1 MTKAAPTNLIH
12 GLTLDELAQVCR
24 EASQEAYRAKQI
36 WRWLYVQ
43 QVTGWDEMR
52 NLPHA
57 LRERLAAAYSFEPVT
72 ATAVEGESNG
82 TRKILGAL
90 TDGESIEEVLIPT
103 GDHVTVCVSSQVGC
117 RFACVFCASGTG
129 GFVRHLGAGEIVGQV
144 LLAYRQLGERPA
156 NVVYMGMGEP
166 FDNYEEVL
174 KSIRILNQAD
184 GLGIGARHI
193 TISTNGVIP
202 GIRRLAGE
210 GLQVELS
217 VSLHAPDDN
226 LRSLL
231 MPVNRTYPLAD
242 LMGVCA
248 EYAAA
253 TGRIITFEYT
263 LIRDVNDL
271 RQHAEALA
279 GLIRGVP
286 CRVNLIPLSPV
297 DGFRG
302 EPPAPGTASVFI
314 DTLARAGLNAT
325 LRVSKGSDIQAA
337 CGQLRLRRALAS
349 RPAIWHNAD
358 SLSE

>member
-1 MTKAAPTNLIH
+1 MAKAAPTNLIH
-12 GLTLDELAQVCR
+12 GLMLDELVQACR
-24 EASQEAYRAKQI
+24 EAGQEVYRAKQV

-43 QVTGWDEMR
+43 QVSDWAEMR

-57 LRERLAAAYSFEPVT
+57 LREYLAAHYSLQSVT
-72 ATAVEGESNG
+72 PTTVEGDETG

-90 TDGESIEEVLIPT
+90 ADGECIEEVLIPT
-103 GDHVTVCVSSQVGC
+103 GDHNTVCVSSQVGC
-117 RFACVFCASGTG
+117 RFACAFCASGTG
-129 GFVRHLGAGEIVGQV
+129 GFIRHLGAGEIVGQV
-144 LLAYRQLGERPA
+144 LLAYRELGARPG

-166 FDNYEEVL
+166 FDNYDEVL
-174 KSIRILNQAD
+174 KSVRILNHPD

-210 GLQVELS
+210 DLQVELS

-231 MPVNRTYPLAD
+231 MPVNRTYPLTD

-248 EYAAA
+248 DYAVA

-263 LIRDVNDL
+263 LIRNVNDL

-279 GLIRGVP
+279 RLIRGVP

-297 DGFRG
+297 AGFRG
-302 EPPAPGTASVFI
+302 EPPAPGTATVFI
-314 DTLARAGLNAT
+314 DTLAKAGINAT
-325 LRVSKGSDIQAA
+325 LRASKGTDIQAA
-337 CGQLRLRRALAS
+337 CGQLRLRTQDGQRERETRVGHEGL
-349 RPAIWHNAD
+349 
-358 SLSE
+358 